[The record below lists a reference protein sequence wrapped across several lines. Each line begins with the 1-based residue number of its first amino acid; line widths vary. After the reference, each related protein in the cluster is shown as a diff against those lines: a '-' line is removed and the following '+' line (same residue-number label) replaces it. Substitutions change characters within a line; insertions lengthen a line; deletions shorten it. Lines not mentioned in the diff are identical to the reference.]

1 MGRVH
6 DGKGKDAVQALY
18 KVRAVFHV
26 ACQYD
31 LRVAGGLEGISR
43 GHKLLAQF
51 IGIVQFPVV
60 DNGKGL
66 SGA

>member
-31 LRVAGGLEGISR
+31 LRVAGGLEGAAR
-43 GHKLLAQF
+43 GHELLAQF